1 MRDYLVG
8 SALVLNNANQ
18 HTTLE
23 NDFCT
28 AYYVLM
34 FAPRVAVLYY
44 QSIYSYSDIFAF
56 LESGIV
62 CQLYD
67 RKKRTSLYSFKLFV
81 VRSKRN
87 KKKQLTGLEI
97 LVQRRT
103 YP

>member
-8 SALVLNNANQ
+8 STLVLNNANQ
-18 HTTLE
+18 HNTTLE

-34 FAPRVAVLYY
+34 FEPRVAVLYN

-56 LESGIV
+56 LESGII

-67 RKKRTSLYSFKLFV
+67 CKKRTSLYSF
-81 VRSKRN
+81 
-87 KKKQLTGLEI
+87 
-97 LVQRRT
+97 
-103 YP
+103 